1 MYSILFGDC
10 HMSEEVKKDEIEE
23 RYNLTSNIRKRALK
37 MLADDDEALRLSLAD
52 KESQKALL
60 KLLDGEDKQT
70 IARQKNITD
79 EKAVGAMTTSLP
91 QMVDEVIKAM
101 GGANAIRGNP
111 DPSAAPKEK
120 IDIDVNVGNGE
131 LEQGEDTT
139 LSYET
144 LAKQN
149 G

>member
-1 MYSILFGDC
+1 M
-10 HMSEEVKKDEIEE
+10 
-23 RYNLTSNIRKRALK
+23 
-37 MLADDDEALRLSLAD
+37 
-52 KESQKALL
+52 
-60 KLLDGEDKQT
+60 
-70 IARQKNITD
+70 
-79 EKAVGAMTTSLP
+79 
-91 QMVDEVIKAM
+91 DEVIKAM

-111 DPSAAPKEK
+111 DPSVAPKEK

-131 LEQGEDTT
+131 LEQGEDAT

>member
-1 MYSILFGDC
+1 
-10 HMSEEVKKDEIEE
+10 MSEEVKKDEIEE

-37 MLADDDEALRLSLAD
+37 MLANDDDALRLSLAD

-70 IARQKNITD
+70 IARQKNITE
-79 EKAVGAMTTSLP
+79 EKAVGAITTDLP

-101 GGANAIRGNP
+101 GGLSSIRGNP

-120 IDIDVNVGNGE
+120 IDIDVSVGNGE
-131 LEQGEDTT
+131 LEQGEDAT

>member
-1 MYSILFGDC
+1 
-10 HMSEEVKKDEIEE
+10 MSEEVKKDEIEE

-37 MLADDDEALRLSLAD
+37 MLANDDEALRLSLAD

-70 IARQKNITD
+70 IARQKNITE
-79 EKAVGAMTTSLP
+79 EKAVGAITTDLP

-101 GGANAIRGNP
+101 GGLSSIRGNP

-120 IDIDVNVGNGE
+120 IDIDVSVGNGE
-131 LEQGEDTT
+131 LEQGEDAT